1 MVTGVTSTREV
12 SSREGVPGIHCL
24 GDSHVNWYVLED
36 KGAPTAIDGGMQR
49 HWSQLLDWPIRREM
63 DALAHEADQRLSRS
77 SGLRRPSRRI
87 IHSAERRC
95 TLYPGSFEDRR
106 NLAEVTAVVASHT
119 IAAST

>member
-12 SSREGVPGIHCL
+12 SSREGVPGIHCF

-36 KGAPTAIDGGMQR
+36 KGAPTAIGGGMQR

-63 DALAHEADQRLSRS
+63 DALVHEADQRLSRS
-77 SGLRRPSRRI
+77 AGLRRP
-87 IHSAERRC
+87 
-95 TLYPGSFEDRR
+95 SFEDRR